1 MGNENKLVS
10 LLFSNKLFLFLIFQW
25 SLFYLSLFF
34 SLGENEHELLTPL
47 LHFLTAG
54 IAGSAGDRTQDLV
67 HAKQS
72 FYQLSYIL
80 HSISSVLVLRGSPA
94 PIFSHPV
101 LVFSIEQCRW
111 SLTLLSSHWDS
122 RGVLDTEVYLTHG
135 CSKVD
140 TQAPL

>member
-54 IAGSAGDRTQDLV
+54 IAGSAGDRT
-67 HAKQS
+67 
-72 FYQLSYIL
+72 
-80 HSISSVLVLRGSPA
+80 
-94 PIFSHPV
+94 
-101 LVFSIEQCRW
+101 
-111 SLTLLSSHWDS
+111 
-122 RGVLDTEVYLTHG
+122 
-135 CSKVD
+135 
-140 TQAPL
+140 